1 MPTNK
6 EIFESSMDALA
17 NSINTKAG
25 TTGAKT
31 ITQLKAAVDSITP
44 GITPTGNIN
53 ITTTAQTDVTNYAT
67 ATVVDAN
74 LVAANIITGKT
85 ILGVAGSAVV
95 PTGNINITNTN
106 STNVAQYAT
115 AQVVDADLIAS
126 NIKKNVN
133 ILGVVGTYEGG
144 GITPTGNINIT
155 TTSQVDVTNYAT
167 AQVVDSDL
175 VATNIKKDVNILG
188 ITGTYDPEE
197 TIYGEII
204 TDTYG
209 GTTPTPTESGFIV
222 NASDSVA
229 VTGGDIYLKADGA
242 PTDSADRDL
251 RITYDSST
259 SSLKYYMWNGET
271 EELTSAPVG
280 FNGATKMYIWGNGS
294 YSVDSGTENTVN
306 TTYANPIEITSADST
321 VNLNIIIYH
330 SGGEN

>member
-53 ITTTAQTDVTNYAT
+53 ITSTAQTDVTNYAT
-67 ATVVDAN
+67 ATVVDSN
-74 LVAANIITGKT
+74 LVASNIITGKT

-95 PTGNINITNTN
+95 PSGNINITTM
-106 STNVAQYAT
+106 SQTNVAQYAT
-115 AQVVDADLIAS
+115 AQVVDADLIAG
-126 NIKKNVN
+126 NIKKDVN
-133 ILGVVGTYEGG
+133 ILGVTGTYEGG

-175 VATNIKKDVNILG
+175 VAANIKKDVNILG
-188 ITGTYDPEE
+188 VTGTYDPEE

-209 GTTPTPTESGFIV
+209 GTTPTESAFVISANGIG
-222 NASDSVA
+222 
-229 VTGGDIYLKADGA
+229 TGTPSTMYIKLDAA
-242 PTDSADRDL
+242 PTNADDRDL
-251 RITYDSST
+251 RIPGGTSLYVTTAYSWDGINETQVSLPVTY
-259 SSLKYYMWNGET
+259 
-271 EELTSAPVG
+271 
-280 FNGATKMYIWGNGS
+280 NGATSMYLWGKGRYTINGS
-294 YSVDSGTENTVN
+294 TVSVD
-306 TTYANPIEITSADST
+306 TTYANPVVVNNTGETINVTIDVYVAD
-321 VNLNIIIYH
+321 
-330 SGGEN
+330 

>member
-25 TTGAKT
+25 TTGKKT

-67 ATVVDAN
+67 ATVVDA
-74 LVAANIITGKT
+74 
-85 ILGVAGSAVV
+85 
-95 PTGNINITNTN
+95 
-106 STNVAQYAT
+106 
-115 AQVVDADLIAS
+115 DLIAG
-126 NIKKNVN
+126 NIKKDVN
-133 ILGVVGTYEGG
+133 ILGVTGTYEGG

-175 VATNIKKDVNILG
+175 IAANIKKNINILG
-188 ITGTYDPEE
+188 VTGTYDPEE

-209 GTTPTPTESGFIV
+209 TTGHESTFVV
-222 NASDSVA
+222 NASEETS
-229 VTGGDIYLKADGA
+229 GMNHGDIYLKVDAA
-242 PTDSADRDL
+242 PNSSTDRDL
-251 RITYDSST
+251 RITLDSSYNIKAYT
-259 SSLKYYMWNGET
+259 WDGMT
-271 EELTSAPVG
+271 EELSTLPISYS
-280 FNGATKMYIWGNGS
+280 GASSVYIWGNGI
-294 YSVDSGTENTVN
+294 YSVNSGTGVTVN
-306 TTYANPIEITSADST
+306 TTYDNAIEITGTGST
-321 VNLNIIIYH
+321 VNLNITLYH
-330 SGGEN
+330 GGGAN